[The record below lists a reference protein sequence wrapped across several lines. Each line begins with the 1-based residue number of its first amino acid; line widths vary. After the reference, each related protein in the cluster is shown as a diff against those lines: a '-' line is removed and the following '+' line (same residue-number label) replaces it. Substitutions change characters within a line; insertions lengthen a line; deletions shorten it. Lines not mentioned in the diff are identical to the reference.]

1 MQQTKAVLQK
11 QRDLSAVYDR
21 ETAAGKLLNGSVLN
35 SWFERETWAIFTRL
49 KYRENRRSYA
59 LLRGIS
65 MDSNENYQMKTL

>member
-21 ETAAGKLLNGSVLN
+21 ETAAGKLLNESVLN
-35 SWFERETWAIFTRL
+35 SGFERETWAIFRRL
-49 KYRENRRSYA
+49 KYRENRLS
-59 LLRGIS
+59 RGIS